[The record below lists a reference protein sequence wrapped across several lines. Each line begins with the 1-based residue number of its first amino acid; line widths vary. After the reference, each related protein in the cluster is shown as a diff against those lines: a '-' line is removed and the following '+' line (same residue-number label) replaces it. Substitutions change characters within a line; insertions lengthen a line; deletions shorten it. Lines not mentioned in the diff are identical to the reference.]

1 MTFFE
6 ACKLDKWKSVMQ
18 YKINS
23 LKKKKDLGPC
33 GTTNKKN
40 TTKCIYKLKP
50 RTHGKQGKLKA
61 RFIVQGFEQCV
72 RIDYYNTFALLVKW

>member
-6 ACKLDKWKSVMQ
+6 ACKLDGWKRVMQ

-23 LKKKKDLGPC
+23 LEKKQDLGPC
-33 GTTNKKN
+33 GTTNKKI

-50 RTHGKQGKLKA
+50 RTHGK
-61 RFIVQGFEQCV
+61 
-72 RIDYYNTFALLVKW
+72 